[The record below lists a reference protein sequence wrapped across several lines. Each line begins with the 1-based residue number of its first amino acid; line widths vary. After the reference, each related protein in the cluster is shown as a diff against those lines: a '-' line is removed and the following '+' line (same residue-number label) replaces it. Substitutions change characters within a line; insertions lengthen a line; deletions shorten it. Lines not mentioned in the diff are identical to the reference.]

1 MPGRNGSDGSITID
15 TGLDTKG
22 FDRGSK
28 ELLDAI
34 HSLTQEINRL
44 GQTLQ
49 TTFSGYGR
57 AAEGSNAE
65 VQQLEATVQTLE
77 AQVQGLNATIA
88 ELAAKLAAVGGQ
100 QVIDPASLTEAGT
113 AAGSAVQ
120 QIAALQARIEELEG
134 VAADLRAQ
142 LGQIDGQSVSPTF
155 STVQPKQAVTGL
167 EKDIDKLG
175 ASMKALDGLAEAAIS
190 GDMKAIGKFDTQAR
204 KAQDTLD
211 GLRQRLDAFGNT
223 RFETNDYKWIQA
235 EIEKAD
241 NALQKLLDRQ
251 ARMRATGVRENSRAY
266 RSLQYDI
273 EQAEARL
280 QDLLATQQ
288 IYEQSGNAVVM
299 GADTAQFEQYRAAIE
314 EIEAQ
319 LAELQADV
327 DAALQP
333 PHIEQWNSMITLSGM
348 IRGAFTSAFE
358 TIRNGALMT
367 GQAVMHPI
375 QTIDRALGTVATTAI
390 RAAGALLRI
399 AGSAVGSSLS
409 KVSGAAKKAAVHLA
423 QMVGRGV
430 INGVKQLASATL
442 RAAKAILTMGKSAK
456 KSNSG
461 LKSGLMSVLKYGLG
475 IRSVYALVNKLRSAI
490 VGGFENLAQYSNKTN
505 QAISSMQSALSQFK
519 NSIAAA
525 FAPILNVVAPI
536 ITRLIGLLTS
546 ATEKLG
552 QFFAALTGQKTYI
565 RAKAVQEDYA
575 ASLKNTADKTKK
587 VQEETEKARKEAAE
601 AERQLAGFDE
611 LEILS
616 DTSSKSDSGKNDD
629 DDDTGS
635 GTSPGDLFETVP
647 VEGGVSDFV
656 EQVKA
661 AWETAD
667 FTGIGR
673 IIGDK
678 LKSALD
684 SIPWGPIQ
692 STAGK
697 VGKSIA
703 TLLNGVLE
711 TPGLFTGLGRTLA
724 EAVNTAFTF
733 LDSFAWNFHWRS
745 LAGALSDMVDGACDH
760 LDWTRINSA
769 LKGLA
774 VGIANGINA
783 LFSRRSTFDKA
794 GATLGKALNA
804 IVISALAFFTVT
816 DFTQVGTTI
825 AAGLN
830 SAIRTVNWGQLG
842 QLLAAYVNALVS
854 TVYGAVT
861 TFDWRGTATA
871 LAQGLNSA
879 VQNMDW
885 AKAGATLSES
895 VKGLLRGI
903 VTLIEEFDWH
913 QLGAGIA
920 EMVSSIDWNGIAALM
935 FRGLG
940 AALGGLAAFLHGLIE
955 DAWDSVVDWWHDVAF
970 EDGQFTIEG
979 LLDGIWDAL
988 KNIGKWVKDHIFT
1001 PFIDGFKKAFKINS
1015 PSKVMEDQGGYIIDG
1030 LKNGIK
1036 DAWKNVKKLV
1046 KDCAE
1051 EICTAFKNKVRD
1063 MLNAGKDLIT
1073 NLKNGIT
1080 SVWSSVKSKV
1090 TEYAKEIWQGFKNKA
1105 KDLKSAGTE
1114 LMTKL
1119 KEGLSSRWSEVKTKV
1134 SGYATDI
1141 KNGFES
1147 KKESLKTAGAN
1158 LMSKLK
1164 DGLNSGWSGVSSTI
1178 STLGTRIWQGF
1189 QNQVG
1194 NLKTVG
1200 SNLMAGLRNGI
1211 VEKWNSVVKDV
1222 STIASNITTTL
1233 KNAFGVKSPSRIW
1246 AAIGRFLMQGLG
1258 IGLADE
1264 EKSVLSTV
1272 SDIAS
1277 AVSEEMANGDYS
1289 IPKIEAN
1296 TATAMDDFTN
1306 TITDSFS
1313 DMLDRLQAIADGVS
1327 FTVPAVASGAIPYQ
1341 LMAESTDGG
1350 NTGIKGAIEASNEEL
1365 ASVVIQSV
1373 TNATAAI
1380 VRAIEDNSGTTVN
1393 LDKHSIAQ
1401 AVIDEINRKTRMMHA
1416 NPLLV

>member
-34 HSLTQEINRL
+34 HSLTQEINQL
-44 GQTLQ
+44 GKTLQ
-49 TTFSGYGR
+49 ATFSSYGR

-77 AQVQGLNATIA
+77 AKVQGLNATIA
-88 ELAAKLAAVGGQ
+88 ELEAKLAAVGGQ
-100 QVIDPASLTEAGT
+100 QVLDPASLSDAGA

-120 QIAALQARIEELEG
+120 QIASLQARIEELEG

-155 STVQPKQAVTGL
+155 STAQPKQAVTGL

-399 AGSAVGSSLS
+399 AGGAVVSALS
-409 KVSGAAKKAAVHLA
+409 KMASAAKKAAVHLA
-423 QMVGRGV
+423 QMAGRGV
-430 INGVKQLASATL
+430 VNGVKQLASATL
-442 RAAKAILTMGKSAK
+442 RAAKAVFTLGKNAK
-456 KSNSG
+456 KSKSG

-490 VGGFENLAQYSNKTN
+490 VGGFENLAQYSNETN
-505 QAISSMQSALSQFK
+505 QAISSMKSALSQLK

-525 FAPILNVVAPI
+525 FAPIVNVVAPI

-546 ATEKLG
+546 ATDKIG

-616 DTSSKSDSGKNDD
+616 DNSSKGDSGKNDD
-629 DDDTGS
+629 DAEK
-635 GTSPGDLFETVP
+635 GTSPGDMFETVP
-647 VEGGVSDFV
+647 VGDGISDFV

-661 AWETAD
+661 AWAAAD

-745 LAGALSDMVDGACDH
+745 LAGALADMVDGACDH

-774 VGIANGINA
+774 TGIASAVNT
-783 LFSRRSTFDKA
+783 LFSRRDMFKQA
-794 GATLGKALNA
+794 GTALGNALNA
-804 IVISALAFFTVT
+804 IVSSALTFFTAT
-816 DFTQVGTTI
+816 DFTQVGSTI
-825 AAGLN
+825 MSGLN
-830 SAIRTVNWGQLG
+830 SAIRAVNWAGLG

-861 TFDWRGTATA
+861 TFDWRRAATA

-920 EMVSSIDWNGIAALM
+920 KMVTSIDWNGIADLL
-935 FRGLG
+935 FEGLG
-940 AALGGLAAFLHGLIE
+940 AALGGLGAFLHGLIE
-955 DAWDSVVDWWHDVAF
+955 DAWDDAVDWWHDVAF
-970 EDGQFTIEG
+970 KDGQFTIEG
-979 LLDGIWDAL
+979 LLDGIVKAI
-988 KNIGKWVKDHIFT
+988 KGIGKWIKDHIFT
-1001 PFIDGFKKAFKINS
+1001 PFINGFKNAFGIHS
-1015 PSKVMEDQGGYIIDG
+1015 PSKVMAELGKDLIDG
-1030 LKNGIK
+1030 LIKGIK
-1036 DAWKNVKKLV
+1036 DTWKNIKTLV

-1051 EICTAFKNKVRD
+1051 EICTAFKNKVGD
-1063 MLNAGKDLIT
+1063 MLNAGKALIT

-1080 SVWSSVKSKV
+1080 SVWGSVKSKV

-1105 KDLKSAGTE
+1105 SDLKTAGSE

-1119 KEGLSSRWSEVKTKV
+1119 KEGLGSRWTEVKTKV
-1134 SGYATDI
+1134 SGYAAEI
-1141 KNGFES
+1141 SRGFES
-1147 KKESLKTAGAN
+1147 KKESLKTAGSN
-1158 LMSKLK
+1158 LMGKLK
-1164 DGLNSGWSGVSSTI
+1164 EGLNSGWGGVSSTI
-1178 STLGTRIWQGF
+1178 SILGTRIWQGF

-1200 SNLMAGLRNGI
+1200 SNLMSGLRNGI
-1211 VEKWNSVVKDV
+1211 VERWNSVVKDV
-1222 STIASNITTTL
+1222 KTIANNITTTL

-1246 AAIGRFLMQGLG
+1246 AAIGKFLMKGLA
-1258 IGLADE
+1258 IGLTGE
-1264 EKSVLSTV
+1264 EKNVLSTV

-1277 AVSEEMANGDYS
+1277 AVSEEMANGDYAV
-1289 IPKIEAN
+1289 PKIEAN
-1296 TATAMDDFTN
+1296 TASAMDGFAN

-1313 DMLDRLQAIADGVS
+1313 DMLDRLQAIADGVT
-1327 FTVPAVASGAIPYQ
+1327 FTVPSVASGVIPYQ
-1341 LMAESTDGG
+1341 LMAEGTDGG
-1350 NTGIKGAIEASNEEL
+1350 NAGIKGAIEASNDEL

-1373 TNATAAI
+1373 TNATVAI
-1380 VRAIEDNSGTTVN
+1380 VRAIEDSRPSVN
-1393 LDKHSIAQ
+1393 LDRDSITQ
-1401 AVIDEINRKTRMMHA
+1401 MVIDGINRKTRMMNA

>member
-28 ELLDAI
+28 DLLDAI

-49 TTFSGYGR
+49 ATFSGYGR

-77 AQVQGLNATIA
+77 AKVQGLNATIA
-88 ELAAKLAAVGGQ
+88 ELEAKLAAVGGQ
-100 QVIDPASLTEAGT
+100 QVLDPASLSDAGP

-142 LGQIDGQSVSPTF
+142 LGQIDAQPVSPTI
-155 STVQPKQAVTGL
+155 STAQPKQAVTGL

-175 ASMKALDGLAEAAIS
+175 ASMKGLEGLADAAIG
-190 GDMKAIGKFDTQAR
+190 GDMKSLGRFDTQAR

-211 GLRQRLDAFGNT
+211 GLKQRLEAFGST
-223 RFETNDYKWIQA
+223 RFETDDYKWVQA

-241 NALQKLLDRQ
+241 SALQKLLDRQ
-251 ARMRATGVRENSRAY
+251 ARMQATGVRENSRAY
-266 RSLQYDI
+266 RALEYDI
-273 EQAEARL
+273 EQAQARL

-288 IYEQSGNAVVM
+288 IYENSGNAIVM
-299 GADTAQFEQYRAAIE
+299 GADTEQFEQYRAAIE
-314 EIEAQ
+314 EIEN
-319 LAELQADV
+319 LLSGLQNDV
-327 DAALQP
+327 DAAFQP
-333 PHIEQWNSMITLSGM
+333 PHVEQWNNMITLSGM
-348 IRGAFTSAFE
+348 IRGAFMSAFE
-358 TIRNGALMT
+358 SIRNGALMI
-367 GQAVMHPI
+367 GQAVTHPI
-375 QTIDRALGTVATTAI
+375 QALDRALGTVASAAM

-399 AGSAVGSSLS
+399 AGGAVVSALS
-409 KVSGAAKKAAVHLA
+409 KMASAAKKAAVHLA
-423 QMVGRGV
+423 QMAGRGIV
-430 INGVKQLASATL
+430 SGVKQLASATL
-442 RAAKAILTMGKSAK
+442 RAAKAVFTLGKNAK
-456 KSNSG
+456 KSKSG

-475 IRSVYALVNKLRSAI
+475 IRSVYALVNKLRAAI
-490 VGGFENLAQYSNKTN
+490 VGGFENLAQYSNETN
-505 QAISSMQSALSQFK
+505 QAISSMKSALSQLK

-525 FAPILNVVAPI
+525 FAPIVNVVAPI

-565 RAKAVQEDYA
+565 RAKAVQENYA
-575 ASLKNTADKTKK
+575 ESLKKTTKESK
-587 VQEETEKARKEAAE
+587 EARKEAKE
-601 AERQLAGFDE
+601 ASRQLAGFDE

-616 DTSSKSDSGKNDD
+616 DNSSKGDSDKDD
-629 DDDTGS
+629 DAEK
-635 GTSPGDLFETVP
+635 GTSPGDMFETVP
-647 VEGGVSDFV
+647 VGDGISDFV

-661 AWETAD
+661 AWAAAD

-692 STAGK
+692 STVGK
-697 VGKSIA
+697 IGKSIA

-733 LDSFAWNFHWRS
+733 LDNFAWNFHWGS
-745 LAGALSDMVDGACDH
+745 LAGALADMVDGACDH
-760 LDWTRINSA
+760 LDWARINSA
-769 LKGLA
+769 LQGLA
-774 VGIANGINA
+774 TGIASAVNT
-783 LFSRRSTFDKA
+783 LFSRRDMFKQA
-794 GATLGKALNA
+794 GTALGNALNA
-804 IVISALAFFTVT
+804 IVSSALTFFTAT
-816 DFTQVGTTI
+816 DFTQVGSTI
-825 AAGLN
+825 MSGLN
-830 SAIRTVNWGQLG
+830 SAIRAVNWAGLG

-854 TVYGAVT
+854 TVNGAVT
-861 TFDWRGTATA
+861 TFDWRRAATA

-920 EMVSSIDWNGIAALM
+920 KMVTSIDWNGIADLL
-935 FRGLG
+935 FEGLG
-940 AALGGLAAFLHGLIE
+940 AALGGLGAFLHGLIE
-955 DAWDSVVDWWHDVAF
+955 DAWDDAVDWWHDVAF
-970 EDGQFTIEG
+970 KDGQFTIEG
-979 LLDGIWDAL
+979 LLDGIVKAI
-988 KNIGKWVKDHIFT
+988 KGIGKWIKDHIFT
-1001 PFIDGFKKAFKINS
+1001 PFINGFKNAFGIHS
-1015 PSKVMEDQGGYIIDG
+1015 PSKVMAELGKDLIDG
-1030 LKNGIK
+1030 LIEGIK
-1036 DAWKNVKKLV
+1036 DTWKNIKTLV
-1046 KDCAE
+1046 KDCAG
-1051 EICTAFKNKVRD
+1051 EICTAFKNKVGD
-1063 MLNAGKDLIT
+1063 MLNAGKALIT

-1080 SVWSSVKSKV
+1080 SVWGSVKSKV
-1090 TEYAKEIWQGFKNKA
+1090 TEYAKDIWQGFKNKA
-1105 KDLKSAGTE
+1105 SDLKTAGSE

-1119 KEGLSSRWSEVKTKV
+1119 KEGLGSRWTEVKTKV
-1134 SGYATDI
+1134 SGYAAEI
-1141 KNGFES
+1141 SRGFES
-1147 KKESLKTAGAN
+1147 KKESLKTAGSN
-1158 LMSKLK
+1158 LMGKLK
-1164 DGLNSGWSGVSSTI
+1164 EGLNSGWGGVSSTI

-1200 SNLMAGLRNGI
+1200 SNLMSGLRNGI
-1211 VEKWNSVVKDV
+1211 VERWNSVVKDV
-1222 STIASNITTTL
+1222 KTIANNITTTL

-1246 AAIGRFLMQGLG
+1246 AAIGKFLMKGLA
-1258 IGLADE
+1258 IGLTGE
-1264 EKSVLSTV
+1264 EKNVLSTV

-1277 AVSEEMANGDYS
+1277 AVSEEMANGDYA

-1296 TATAMDDFTN
+1296 TATAMDGFAN

-1313 DMLDRLQAIADGVS
+1313 DMLDRLQAIADRVA

-1341 LMAESTDGG
+1341 LMAEGADGG
-1350 NTGIKGAIEASNEEL
+1350 NADIKGAIEASNDEL

-1373 TNATAAI
+1373 TNATVSI
-1380 VRAIEDNSGTTVN
+1380 VRAIEDNSGKTTN
-1393 LDKHSIAQ
+1393 LDKNSITQ
-1401 AVIDEINRKTRMMHA
+1401 AVIDEINRKTRMMNA

>member
-34 HSLTQEINRL
+34 HSLTQEINQL
-44 GQTLQ
+44 GKTLQ
-49 TTFSGYGR
+49 ATFSSYGR

-77 AQVQGLNATIA
+77 AKVQGLNATIA
-88 ELAAKLAAVGGQ
+88 ELEAKLAAVGGQ
-100 QVIDPASLTEAGT
+100 QVIDPASLSDAGA
-113 AAGSAVQ
+113 AAGSAGQ
-120 QIAALQARIEELEG
+120 QITALQARIEELEG
-134 VAADLRAQ
+134 VAADLRTQ
-142 LGQIDGQSVSPTF
+142 LGQIDAQSVSPTLRME
-155 STVQPKQAVTGL
+155 QPRQAVTGL

-175 ASMKALDGLAEAAIS
+175 ASMKGLEGLADAAIG
-190 GDMKAIGKFDTQAR
+190 GDMKSLGRFDTQAG
-204 KAQDTLD
+204 KAQDAID
-211 GLRQRLDAFGNT
+211 GLKRRLEAFGNT
-223 RFETNDYKWIQA
+223 QFETDDYKWVRA

-251 ARMRATGVRENSRAY
+251 ARMQATGVRENSRAY

-273 EQAEARL
+273 EQAQARL
-280 QDLLATQQ
+280 NDLLATQQ
-288 IYEQSGNAVVM
+288 IYEESGNAVII

-314 EIEAQ
+314 EIENQ
-319 LAELQADV
+319 LAGLQDEV
-327 DAALQP
+327 DAAFQP
-333 PHIEQWNSMITLSGM
+333 PHVEQWNNMITLSGM
-348 IRGAFTSAFE
+348 IRGAFTSAFAS
-358 TIRNGALMT
+358 IRNGALLV
-367 GQAVMHPI
+367 GQAATHPI
-375 QTIDRALGTVATTAI
+375 QTLDRALGAVASAAI
-390 RAAGALLRI
+390 RAAVALLRI
-399 AGSAVGSSLS
+399 AGGAVVSALS
-409 KVSGAAKKAAVHLA
+409 KMASAAKKAAVHLA
-423 QMVGRGV
+423 QMAGRGIV
-430 INGVKQLASATL
+430 SGVKQLASATL
-442 RAAKAILTMGKSAK
+442 RAAKAVFTLGKNAK
-456 KSNSG
+456 KSKSG

-490 VGGFENLAQYSNKTN
+490 VGGFENLAQYSNETN

-525 FAPILNVVAPI
+525 FAPIVNVVAPI
-536 ITRLIGLLTS
+536 ITRLIELLTS

-565 RAKAVQEDYA
+565 RAKAVQENYA

-587 VQEETEKARKEAAE
+587 VQEETEKAQKEAAE

-616 DTSSKSDSGKNDD
+616 DNSSKGDSGKNDD
-629 DDDTGS
+629 DAEK
-635 GTSPGDLFETVP
+635 GTSPGDMFETVP
-647 VEGGVSDFV
+647 VGDGISDFV

-661 AWETAD
+661 AWAAAD

-711 TPGLFTGLGRTLA
+711 TPGLFTGLGQTLA

-745 LAGALSDMVDGACDH
+745 LAGALADMVDGACDH

-816 DFTQVGTTI
+816 DFTKVGSTI
-825 AAGLN
+825 ASGLN
-830 SAIRTVNWGQLG
+830 SAIRAVNWSQLG

-879 VQNMDW
+879 VQNMGW
-885 AKAGATLSES
+885 VKAGATLSES
-895 VKGLLRGI
+895 VKGLLGGI

-920 EMVSSIDWNGIAALM
+920 EMVTSIDWNGIAALM

-955 DAWDSVVDWWHDVAF
+955 DAWNDAVDWWHDVAF

-979 LLDGIWDAL
+979 LLDGIVKAL
-988 KNIGKWVKDHIFT
+988 KGIGKWIKDHIFT
-1001 PFIDGFKKAFKINS
+1001 PFIDGFKNAFKINS

-1036 DAWKNVKKLV
+1036 DAWKNVKTLV
-1046 KDCAE
+1046 KDCAK
-1051 EICTAFKNKVRD
+1051 EICAAFKNKVGD
-1063 MLNAGKDLIT
+1063 MLNAGKELIT

-1105 KDLKSAGTE
+1105 NDLKSAGSE

-1119 KEGLSSRWSEVKTKV
+1119 KEGLSNKWSEVKTKV
-1134 SGYATDI
+1134 SGYAADI
-1141 KNGFES
+1141 AKGFES
-1147 KKESLKTAGAN
+1147 KKESLKTAGSN
-1158 LMSKLK
+1158 LMSKLNE
-1164 DGLNSGWSGVSSTI
+1164 GLNSRWSGVKTNLSNYANSIKTTFSSIGGSLKTI
-1178 STLGTRIWQGF
+1178 G
-1189 QNQVG
+1189 G
-1194 NLKTVG
+1194 NLMVG
-1200 SNLMAGLRNGI
+1200 LYNGL
-1211 VEKWNSVVKDV
+1211 VEKWNSLVGNIRN
-1222 STIASNITTTL
+1222 IANSITNTMRS
-1233 KNAFGVKSPSRIW
+1233 AFGEHSPSKIW
-1246 AAIGRFLMQGLG
+1246 AQIGRYLMEGLG
-1258 IGLADE
+1258 LGLTGE

-1277 AVSEEMANGDYS
+1277 AVSEEMANGDYA

-1296 TATAMDDFTN
+1296 TATAMDGFAN

-1313 DMLDRLQAIADGVS
+1313 DMLDRLQAIADGVT
-1327 FTVPAVASGAIPYQ
+1327 FTAPAVASGAIPYQ
-1341 LMAESTDGG
+1341 LMAVGAGGG
-1350 NTGIKGAIEASNEEL
+1350 NASIKGAIEASNDEL

-1373 TNATAAI
+1373 TNATVAI

-1393 LDKHSIAQ
+1393 LDKNSITQ
-1401 AVIDEINRKTRMMHA
+1401 AVIDEINRKTRMMNE